1 MTGKRAAGEKC
12 GVRADLPERGI
23 LVLYLGLF
31 AATALLLVWFQ
42 PLQPTSPMLV
52 NPPDE
57 FTRIVIPRYICD
69 HGTLPTGFEP
79 EVQIAGYGGSY
90 AFFPYLPYIFMGWAM
105 RLTSLFTGQEAALTM
120 AARCVNVASGLLMA
134 VTVYFLSRRVFQ
146 DRAVRWAF
154 CYIVMFWPEQL
165 FVHTYVN
172 TESMSLLSTAMI
184 LLALVAVYQEGPE
197 IRHSVLLAAGLVL
210 CLLTYYNAY
219 GYVLAAV
226 VLFVG
231 SFLYPVRHPLQHP
244 GEKCQSMFS
253 PVSGQGR
260 EQSQNTFENGISVP
274 SSDAGGAAGKGLVCD
289 RSLLLRRGFLVL
301 ALVLAGAGWW
311 FVRSAVLFH
320 GDLFGLATMRKV
332 REPLQGIFPPTY
344 RAQGK
349 SIPEMFRETGLFSQ
363 MLKSFIASYGANSIF
378 AGPGLYFYDRC
389 FLFGGAALAVVF
401 GAAGERRRSGRR
413 RFFHAVVIAA
423 ALSVLALWLWYSY
436 AMDFQPQGRYLL
448 ASILPL
454 FYYMTAGWMHLAD
467 ALRIRG
473 RLRTALAAMAAA
485 AAVFWELRF
494 VLGTVLPLCVSI
506 YVA

>member
-23 LVLYLGLF
+23 LALYLVLF
-31 AATALLLVWFQ
+31 AATALLLAWFQ

-231 SFLYPVRHPLQHP
+231 SFFYPVRHPLQHP

-289 RSLLLRRGFLVL
+289 RSGARAGACGSRMVVRAECCALSRGFVWSCDH
-301 ALVLAGAGWW
+301 AEGAGA
-311 FVRSAVLFH
+311 AA
-320 GDLFGLATMRKV
+320 GDLSPDLSCAGQV
-332 REPLQGIFPPTY
+332 DSGDVPGD
-344 RAQGK
+344 
-349 SIPEMFRETGLFSQ
+349 
-363 MLKSFIASYGANSIF
+363 GA
-378 AGPGLYFYDRC
+378 
-389 FLFGGAALAVVF
+389 VF
-401 GAAGERRRSGRR
+401 
-413 RFFHAVVIAA
+413 
-423 ALSVLALWLWYSY
+423 
-436 AMDFQPQGRYLL
+436 
-448 ASILPL
+448 
-454 FYYMTAGWMHLAD
+454 AD
-467 ALRIRG
+467 AEIVHRKLRG
-473 RLRTALAAMAAA
+473 EQYFCGAGAL
-485 AAVFWELRF
+485 FL
-494 VLGTVLPLCVSI
+494 
-506 YVA
+506 

>member
-31 AATALLLVWFQ
+31 AATALLLAWFQ

-226 VLFVG
+226 VLSNVYFANMTYLKLQLQYENAYAFYTVLTARLTSLEGFDEHSRLAFVG
-231 SFLYPVRHPLQHP
+231 RQETLLHRFPELDTELLMGP
-244 GEKCQSMFS
+244 S
-253 PVSGQGR
+253 PDLVNIYSR
-260 EQSQNTFENGISVP
+260 EN
-274 SSDAGGAAGKGLVCD
+274 
-289 RSLLLRRGFLVL
+289 LLRYYLGFDVPFASQEDCA
-301 ALVLAGAGWW
+301 ALENDPVVQAMPVYPYEGS
-311 FVRSAVLFH
+311 VRKI
-320 GDLFGLATMRKV
+320 GDL
-332 REPLQGIFPPTY
+332 I
-344 RAQGK
+344 
-349 SIPEMFRETGLFSQ
+349 
-363 MLKSFIASYGANSIF
+363 
-378 AGPGLYFYDRC
+378 
-389 FLFGGAALAVVF
+389 
-401 GAAGERRRSGRR
+401 
-413 RFFHAVVIAA
+413 VI
-423 ALSVLALWLWYSY
+423 
-436 AMDFQPQGRYLL
+436 
-448 ASILPL
+448 
-454 FYYMTAGWMHLAD
+454 
-467 ALRIRG
+467 
-473 RLRTALAAMAAA
+473 RL
-485 AAVFWELRF
+485 
-494 VLGTVLPLCVSI
+494 G
-506 YVA
+506 

>member
-1 MTGKRAAGEKC
+1 MTKKSTAGEKS
-12 GVRADLPERGI
+12 GVRTDFLERGI
-23 LVLYLGLF
+23 LALYLALF
-31 AATALLLVWFQ
+31 AATALLLAWFQ

-105 RLTSLFTGQEAALTM
+105 RLTSFFTEQEAALTM

-134 VTVYFLSRRVFQ
+134 VTVYFLSRRVLQ

-197 IRHSVLLAAGLVL
+197 IRHCVLLAVGLVL

-231 SFLYPVRHPLQHP
+231 AFLYPASR
-244 GEKCQSMFS
+244 
-253 PVSGQGR
+253 SG
-260 EQSQNTFENGISVP
+260 
-274 SSDAGGAAGKGLVCD
+274 SDRCEGKGLVCD
-289 RSLLLRRGFLVL
+289 RMLLLRRGFLVL

-389 FLFGGAALAVVF
+389 FLFGGAALAVIF
-401 GAAGERRRSGRR
+401 GVAGERRRSGRR

-423 ALSVLALWLWYSY
+423 ALSVWALWLWYSY

-494 VLGTVLPLCVSI
+494 VLGTVLPLCVSV